1 MTYSKKY
8 YSKSN
13 PNFLNLNEIKS
24 ETYNNNFQQNINL
37 PYLKYFFERDIE
49 ELSSIHN
56 DSDYDSYTLDN
67 YEFKNNKIYDNK
79 FNINRNSV
87 YNYLILKILVFYH
100 FLIRI
105 LYNYPLA
112 IITFNQFDKSKF
124 K

>member
-13 PNFLNLNEIKS
+13 PNFLNINEIKS

-87 YNYLILKILVFYH
+87 YIRKTKNSKINLEKLCFFKNYNFIFKELNFK
-100 FLIRI
+100 
-105 LYNYPLA
+105 
-112 IITFNQFDKSKF
+112 FNI
-124 K
+124 